1 MKPKAAKKT
10 RANGLSWFHEEEQE
24 KSGHAI
30 LAGVDEAG
38 RGCWAGPVV
47 AGAVIF
53 HERLR
58 WPEGLNDSKK
68 LRREDRKRLYE
79 ELSRASYLT
88 WAVGLASAEEI
99 DRLDILGAT
108 ILAMRRAVEGLAR
121 KVDFLL
127 VDGLRQRRLDFPHKG
142 IVGGDAISPS
152 IAAASILAKE
162 SRDRMMEELHADF
175 PEYGFAE
182 HKGYGT
188 AQHQE
193 ALKRLGPMAAH
204 RLSFEPVRQPT
215 FSFY

>member
-1 MKPKAAKKT
+1 MKPKGSRKT
-10 RANGLSWFHEEEQE
+10 GVAGLSWVHEEDQE
-24 KSGHAI
+24 KNGHAI

-58 WPEGLNDSKK
+58 WPQGLNDSKK
-68 LRREDRKRLYE
+68 LQREDRRRLYE
-79 ELSRASYLT
+79 ELSQASYLT
-88 WAVGLASAEEI
+88 WAVGMASPGEI
-99 DRLDILGAT
+99 DQLDILGAT

-127 VDGLRQRRLDFPHKG
+127 VDGLKQKRLDLPHKG
-142 IVGGDAISPS
+142 IVGGDGISPS

-162 SRDRMMEELHADF
+162 SRDRLMEELHTRF

-193 ALKRLGPMAAH
+193 ALKRLGPMAEH
-204 RLSFEPVRQPT
+204 RRSFEPVRQPT

>member
-1 MKPKAAKKT
+1 MKPKGSRKT
-10 RANGLSWFHEEEQE
+10 RSGGLSWFYEEEQE
-24 KSGHAI
+24 KSGHTI

-68 LRREDRKRLYE
+68 LQRGERQRLYS
-79 ELSRASYLT
+79 ELSEASYLT
-88 WAVGLASAEEI
+88 WAVGIASSEEI

-108 ILAMRRAVEGLAR
+108 ILAMSRAVVGLTR

-127 VDGLRQRRLDFPHKG
+127 VDGLKQKRFEFPHKG
-142 IVGGDAISPS
+142 IVGGDGISPS

-162 SRDRMMEELHADF
+162 SRDRLMEELHATF
-175 PEYGFAE
+175 PDYGFAE

-193 ALKRLGPMAAH
+193 ALRRLGPMAAH
-204 RLSFEPVRQPT
+204 RRSFEPVRQPT